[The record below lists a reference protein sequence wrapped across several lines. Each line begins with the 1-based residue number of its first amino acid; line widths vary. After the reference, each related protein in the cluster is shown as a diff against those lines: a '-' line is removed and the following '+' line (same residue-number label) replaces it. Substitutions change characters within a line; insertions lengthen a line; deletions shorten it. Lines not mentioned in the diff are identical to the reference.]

1 MSAAPNP
8 HLKSLPATPT
18 GPRLAGPAPATS
30 GSGAP
35 KVVGRKAVPTAVRPA
50 PQTGDGRYPIAW
62 LTITAPRGAVPTVT
76 SVCQCGR
83 NLFAAGHHKALALI
97 EDHTD
102 HRTHCPLRI
111 DQEGTAA

>member
-1 MSAAPNP
+1 MAHVLPPAPPPMHSAANTRQEPM
-8 HLKSLPATPT
+8 TV
-18 GPRLAGPAPATS
+18 
-30 GSGAP
+30 GAQ
-35 KVVGRKAVPTAVRPA
+35 KVVAEGVPAAVRPD

-76 SVCQCGR
+76 SVCECGR
-83 NLFAAGHHKALALI
+83 NLFATGHHKALALI

-102 HRTHCPLRI
+102 HRTHCPLRT